1 MEVRPVKDIFGN
13 ININKMVKEYTYISI
28 KEILSRLMR
37 NPLLQEVTLEQAVQY
52 TLDFIGTF
60 GMPRLY
66 QDKEEVLHIEN
77 FRAKLPCNC
86 IQINQI
92 KECKTGVCLR
102 SMTDN
107 FMPREYYDKNV
118 GYKVPQ
124 ELTFKTQGQVLYVS
138 FKTGDVS
145 ISYKAIPVDKD
156 GFPLL
161 IDNSVFLKALEAYIK
176 REAFTILFDMGKIAP
191 AVLQNTQQQ
200 YAFLAGQLQSEFTIP
215 SISEMESIK
224 NSWCTLIQRTSEF
237 TTGFKNNGDKEY
249 IKLQ

>member
-1 MEVRPVKDIFGN
+1 MI
-13 ININKMVKEYTYISI
+13 KEYTYISI
-28 KEILSRLMR
+28 KEVLSRILR
-37 NPLLQEVTLEQAVQY
+37 HPLLQDLTLEQAVQY
-52 TLDFIGTF
+52 TLDFIGIF
-60 GMPRLY
+60 GLPKLY
-66 QDKEEVLHIEN
+66 QDKEEVIHIEE
-77 FRAKLPCNC
+77 FRGVLPCDL
-86 IQINQI
+86 ISINQV
-92 KECKTGVCLR
+92 KECKSGVCMR

-107 FMPREYYDKNV
+107 FMPREHYDKNV

-124 ELTFKTQGQVLYVS
+124 ELTFKTQGQIVYTS
-138 FKTGDVS
+138 FKTGDIL
-145 ISYKAIPVDKD
+145 ISYKSIPVDKD

-161 IDNSVFLKALEAYIK
+161 IDNPVFLKALEAYIK

>member
-1 MEVRPVKDIFGN
+1 MI
-13 ININKMVKEYTYISI
+13 KEYQYTNVRRVLD
-28 KEILSRLMR
+28 ELHRH
-37 NPLLQEVTLEQAVQY
+37 PLLSDLTLEQVVSY
-52 TLDFIGTF
+52 IVSFIGIF
-60 GMPRLY
+60 GMPKLY
-66 QDKEEVLHIEN
+66 QDKEEVLHIEE
-77 FRAKLPCNC
+77 FRCKLPCDL
-86 IQINQI
+86 ISINQI

-102 SMTDN
+102 YMTDN
-107 FMPREYYDKNV
+107 FMPREHYDKNV

-145 ISYKAIPVDKD
+145 ISYKSIPVDKD

-161 IDNSVFLKALEAYIK
+161 IDNSVFLKTLEAYIK
-176 REAFTILFDMGKIAP
+176 REAFTILFDMGKITP

-200 YAFLAGQLQSEFTIP
+200 YAWLAGTLQSEFTIP

-224 NSWCTLIQRTSEF
+224 RSWCTLIQRTSSF
-237 TTGFKNNGDKEY
+237 NDGFRNNGNQEY

>member
-1 MEVRPVKDIFGN
+1 
-13 ININKMVKEYTYISI
+13 MVKEYNYINI
-28 KEILSRLMR
+28 REALSRVLKH
-37 NPLLQEVTLEQAVQY
+37 PLLQDVTLEQAVQY
-52 TLDFIGTF
+52 TIDFIGIF
-60 GMPRLY
+60 GMPKLY
-66 QDKEEVLHIEN
+66 QDKEEVLHIED
-77 FRAKLPCNC
+77 FRAKLPCDL
-86 IQINQI
+86 ISINQI

-107 FMPREYYDKNV
+107 FMPREHYDRSA
-118 GYKVPQ
+118 GYKIPQ
-124 ELTFKTQGQVLYVS
+124 ELSFKTQGQVLYVS

-145 ISYKAIPVDKD
+145 VSYKAIPVDKD

-161 IDNSVFLKALEAYIK
+161 IDNPVFLKALEAYIK
-176 REAFTILFDMGKIAP
+176 KEAFTILFDMGKIAP
-191 AVLQNTQQQ
+191 VVLQNTQQQ

-237 TTGFKNNGDKEY
+237 TTGFKNNGDREY

>member
-1 MEVRPVKDIFGN
+1 MI
-13 ININKMVKEYTYISI
+13 KEYTYIPI

-37 NPLLQEVTLEQAVQY
+37 NPLLQDITLEQAVQY
-52 TLDFIGTF
+52 TIDFIGIF
-60 GMPRLY
+60 GMPKLY

-107 FMPREYYDKNV
+107 FMPREHYDRSAD
-118 GYKVPQ
+118 YKIPQ
-124 ELTFKTQGQVLYVS
+124 ELSFKTQGQVLYVS

-145 ISYKAIPVDKD
+145 ISYKSIPVDED
-156 GFPLL
+156 GLPLL
-161 IDNSVFLKALEAYIK
+161 IDNPVFLKALESYIK
-176 REAFTILFDMGKIAP
+176 REVFTILFDMGKISP

-200 YAFLAGQLQSEFTIP
+200 YAWLAGQLQSEFTIP
-215 SISEMESIK
+215 SQSEMESISRMW
-224 NSWCTLIQRTSEF
+224 NTLIQRTNEF
-237 TTGFKNNGDKEY
+237 NTGFKSLGDREY
-249 IKLQ
+249 LKLQQ

>member
-1 MEVRPVKDIFGN
+1 
-13 ININKMVKEYTYISI
+13 MVKEYNYINVR
-28 KEILSRLMR
+28 EALSRVLR
-37 NPLLQEVTLEQAVQY
+37 HPLLQDVTLEQAVQY
-52 TLDFIGTF
+52 TIDFIGIF
-60 GMPRLY
+60 GMPKLY
-66 QDKEEVLHIEN
+66 QDKEEVLHIED
-77 FRAKLPCNC
+77 FRAKLPCDL
-86 IQINQI
+86 ISINQI

-107 FMPREYYDKNV
+107 FMPREHYDRST
-118 GYKVPQ
+118 GYKIPQ
-124 ELTFKTQGQVLYVS
+124 ELSFKTQGQVLYVS
-138 FKTGDVS
+138 FKTGDISV
-145 ISYKAIPVDKD
+145 SYKAIPVDKD

-161 IDNSVFLKALEAYIK
+161 IDNPVFLKALETYIK